1 MLLLTPD
8 FGIALQIFPRFQL
21 NVGYNLAGQTKLA
34 STFGEEYEHRFDH

>member
-8 FGIALQIFPRFQL
+8 FGIDLQIVPRFHP
-21 NVGYNLAGQTKLA
+21 NAGYNLAGQPKLA